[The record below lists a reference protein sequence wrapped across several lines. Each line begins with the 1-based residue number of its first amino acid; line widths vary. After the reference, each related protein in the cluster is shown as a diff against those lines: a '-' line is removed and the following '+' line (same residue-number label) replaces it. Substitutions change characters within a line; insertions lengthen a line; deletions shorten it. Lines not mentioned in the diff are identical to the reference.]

1 MVRLIAVA
9 LKRAPRG
16 ESALPYLAAVLF
28 VLLFVAWPLV
38 DVGLLMRPLL
48 GMVFLAISLTGLF
61 VLGAPGR
68 FVPVVLT
75 LGGIVFA
82 LQTTMLVWP
91 SDTVAILNEVAAELF
106 ALALCGVLLS
116 RVMGPGRVTPNR
128 IVGAVVVYLLFA
140 VQFAFLYALIERLSS
155 GAFVMGQEPSASSWT
170 GWRFFYL
177 SMITLSSLGLSDITP
192 VHPFARS
199 LVMLEALLGQLY
211 TTVLLARLV
220 SLEVAHRIRNAPPE
234 MRLDNLD
241 AEATAPRERC

>member
-1 MVRLIAVA
+1 MVRLIEVV
-9 LKRAPRG
+9 LKRAPYG
-16 ESALPYLAAVLF
+16 ESALPYLAVVLF
-28 VLLFVAWPLV
+28 VPLFVAWPLV

-48 GMVFLAISLTGLF
+48 GMVFLVISLTGLY
-61 VLGAPGR
+61 VLGTPGR
-68 FVPVVLT
+68 FVPVVLI

-82 LQTTMLVWP
+82 LQTTMLTWP
-91 SDTVAILNEVAAELF
+91 SDTAAILNEVAAQSF

-140 VQFAFLYALIERLSS
+140 VQFAFLFALTERLSS

-177 SMITLSSLGLSDITP
+177 SMITLSSLGLSDVTP
-192 VHPFARS
+192 MHAFARS

-211 TTVLLARLV
+211 MTVLLARLV

-234 MRLDNLD
+234 MRLDD
-241 AEATAPRERC
+241 

>member
-9 LKRAPRG
+9 LKRAPLG
-16 ESALPYLAAVLF
+16 ESALPYLAVALF
-28 VLLFVAWPLV
+28 VLVFVAWPLV

-48 GMVFLAISLTGLF
+48 GMVFLVISLSGLYI
-61 VLGAPGR
+61 VGAPGR
-68 FVPVVLT
+68 FVSVVLT
-75 LGGIVFA
+75 LGGIVFV
-82 LQTTMLVWP
+82 LQTTMLVLP
-91 SDTVAILNEVAAELF
+91 SDTAAILNEVAAQLF
-106 ALALCGVLLS
+106 LLALCAVLLT
-116 RVMGPGRVTPNR
+116 RVMGPGRITPNR

-140 VQFAFLYALIERLSS
+140 IQFAFMFALVERFSS
-155 GAFVMGQEPSASSWT
+155 GAFVMGHEPSASSWT

-199 LVMLEALLGQLY
+199 LVMLEALLGQLF

-234 MRLDNLD
+234 MRLDD
-241 AEATAPRERC
+241 

>member
-1 MVRLIAVA
+1 MLRLIAVA
-9 LKRAPRG
+9 SKHAPHG
-16 ESALPYLAAVLF
+16 ESALPYLAVALF

-48 GMVFLAISLTGLF
+48 GMVFLVISLTGLY
-61 VLGAPGR
+61 VLGTPGR

-82 LQTTMLVWP
+82 LQTTMLTWP
-91 SDTVAILNEVAAELF
+91 SDTAAILNEVAAQLF
-106 ALALCGVLLS
+106 LLTLCAVLLG

-140 VQFAFLYALIERLSS
+140 VQFAFLFALTERLSP

-199 LVMLEALLGQLY
+199 LVMLEALLGQSF
-211 TTVLLARLV
+211 TTVLIARLV

-234 MRLDNLD
+234 MRLDD
-241 AEATAPRERC
+241 

>member
-1 MVRLIAVA
+1 MVRFIPVA
-9 LKRAPRG
+9 LKRVPLG
-16 ESALPYLAAVLF
+16 ESALPYLAAVVF
-28 VLLFVAWPLV
+28 VLVFVAWPLV

-48 GMVFLAISLTGLF
+48 GMVFLVITLTGLYI
-61 VLGAPGR
+61 LGVPGR
-68 FVPVVLT
+68 FVPVILT

-91 SDTVAILNEVAAELF
+91 SDTAAIVNEVAAQLF
-106 ALALCGVLLS
+106 LLALCGVLLS

-140 VQFAFLYALIERLSS
+140 VQFAFMFAVIERLSS
-155 GAFVMGQEPSASSWT
+155 GAFVMGHEPSASSWT

-177 SMITLSSLGLSDITP
+177 SMITISSLGLSDITP

-211 TTVLLARLV
+211 TTVLIARLV
-220 SLEVAHRIRNAPPE
+220 SLEVAHQIRNEPP
-234 MRLDNLD
+234 NN
-241 AEATAPRERC
+241 

>member
-1 MVRLIAVA
+1 MLRLIAVA
-9 LKRAPRG
+9 LKRLPHG

-28 VLLFVAWPLV
+28 VLVFVAWPLV
-38 DVGLLMRPLL
+38 DVGLLVRPLL
-48 GMVFLAISLTGLF
+48 GMVFLAMSLTGLYL
-61 VLGAPGR
+61 VGTPGR

-82 LQTTMLVWP
+82 LQTTMLAWP
-91 SDTVAILNEVAAELF
+91 SDTAAILNEVAAELF
-106 ALALCGVLLS
+106 VLALCGVLLS
-116 RVMGPGRVTPNR
+116 RVIGPGRVTPNR

-140 VQFAFLYALIERLSS
+140 IQFAFLFALIERLSS
-155 GAFVMGQEPSASSWT
+155 GAFVMGQEPSTSSWT

-192 VHPFARS
+192 VHSVARS

-220 SLEVAHRIRNAPPE
+220 SLEVAHRIRNAPLE
-234 MRLDNLD
+234 MGLDN
-241 AEATAPRERC
+241 